1 MQRFVWAVLATVAVA
16 AVASA
21 APPKPAV
28 EVRMVGAT
36 DLAPVIE
43 YAGGLFG
50 QGETAKQF
58 GEILKAF
65 AENEKGFEGLD
76 LKRPLGFYAML
87 ADKVEDSTVVLM
99 IPVADAESVV
109 GLMTGKLSLDP
120 KEDKKTGIYS
130 MDVPNVPST
139 VYFRFNDGYMYA
151 TLRAAEGVDK
161 DKLIAPKTFFT
172 EKMTGL
178 LSATVHFDRIPSD
191 LRKAVYGQLELQLK
205 EGADKAAD
213 ATSKRINEFLIDA
226 GVDAVKTLL
235 TEGDTLTASLD
246 AEPKTD
252 DIKLALTVTPKSGTT
267 LAKTLASFADR
278 DTVAA
283 AVAAVKNPVLAA
295 GLNFTLPPETKKKF
309 AALFEGLAKDMVDN
323 AKESD
328 KEGVKLVTGS
338 LLPTLTSGD
347 VQFGLA
353 LTEGSKGKVGLTAAV
368 KTVDGKEIEKTAKLF
383 AQFIPKEQADIT
395 TDADT
400 AGKAS
405 VHKMKF
411 AKPEDVPFSSDTLW
425 LLTGDDLLVVH
436 TGEKADAVKAI
447 GTAKPAKAPMLSF
460 EMSWVRFARLT
471 NTAEADTIKNVVNS
485 VFETEKT
492 DGLDTLKIVG
502 TGGKQLT
509 LNVTLKGKAF
519 AFLAAVNQK

>member
-1 MQRFVWAVLATVAVA
+1 MQRFMWAVLAAAGLA
-16 AVASA
+16 AVANA

-28 EVRMVGAT
+28 EVRLVGAT
-36 DLAPVIE
+36 NLAPVIE
-43 YAGGLFG
+43 YGGGLFG
-50 QGETAKQF
+50 QGETAKQL
-58 GEILKAF
+58 GELLKAF

-76 LKRPLGFYAML
+76 LKRPIGFYAML

-99 IPVADAESVV
+99 VPVADADSVV

-120 KEDKKTGIYS
+120 KKDEKTGIYS
-130 MDVPNVPST
+130 VDVPNVPST

-161 DKLIAPKTFFT
+161 DKLIAPKAFFT

-178 LSATVHFDRIPSD
+178 LTATVHFDRIPAD

-213 ATSKRINEFLIDA
+213 PTSKRINEFLIDA

-235 TEGDTLTASLD
+235 TEGDTLTAALD
-246 AEPKTD
+246 VEPKTD
-252 DIKLALTVTPKSGTT
+252 DIKLTLTVTPKGGTT

-283 AVAAVKNPVLAA
+283 LVAAVKNPVLAL
-295 GLNFTLPPETKKKF
+295 GVNFTLPPETKKKF
-309 AALFEGLAKDMVDN
+309 ATLFEGLAKDMVDS

-328 KEGVKLVTGS
+328 KEGSKLVTDS

-347 VQFGLA
+347 LQLGLVLA
-353 LTEGSKGKVGLTAAV
+353 DGGKGKVGLTAAV

-383 AQFIPKEQADIT
+383 AQFVPKEFGEVA
-395 TDADT
+395 TDEDT
-400 AGKAS
+400 AGKGS
-405 VHKMKF
+405 VHKLTF
-411 AKPEDVPFSSDTLW
+411 AKPDDVPFSSDTMW
-425 LLTGDDLLVVH
+425 LLTADDLLAVH
-436 TGEKADAVKAI
+436 TGAKADGVKAI

-460 EMSWVRFARLT
+460 EMSWVRFAKLT
-471 NTAEADTIKNVVNS
+471 NSAEADTIKNVVNS
-485 VFETEKT
+485 VFEDTKT
-492 DGLDTLKIVG
+492 DGLDTLKITG
-502 TGGKQLT
+502 TGGKELK

-519 AFLAAVNQK
+519 AFLAAMNQK